1 MSTSSRIKGMLLTP
15 QAEWDAVARDAPST
29 GVLLRRFLLP
39 LSALAPFA
47 TIAGMSVFDAKW
59 SAEYGY
65 SMLGDRAVHIAV
77 ATFVF
82 EIASVYMLAA
92 VLYFLARSERQRPS
106 FLVALRVAVFGS
118 IPVLLSGAALVIPAG
133 MVVTLMAAMY
143 AFYLY
148 YLGVQRLIG
157 IRESDSTMFI
167 GVALF
172 CMMVL
177 SSLLGAI
184 ASALGIV

>member
-1 MSTSSRIKGMLLTP
+1 MSTSNRIKGMLRTP
-15 QAEWDAVARDAPST
+15 AAEWDAIARDVPGT
-29 GVLLRRFLLP
+29 GVLLRNFLLP
-39 LSALAPFA
+39 LSLLAPLA
-47 TIAGMSVFDAKW
+47 TAVGLSMFDAKW

-65 SMLGDRAVHIAV
+65 SMPGDRAVHTAV
-77 ATFVF
+77 VTFVF
-82 EIASVYMLAA
+82 EIASVYLLAA
-92 VLYFLARSERQRPS
+92 VLYFLARSEQQRPS

-133 MVVTLMAAMY
+133 MVVTLLAAMY

-148 YLGVQRLIG
+148 YLGAQRLIG

-167 GVALF
+167 GVAMF

-177 SSLLGAI
+177 SAILGAI